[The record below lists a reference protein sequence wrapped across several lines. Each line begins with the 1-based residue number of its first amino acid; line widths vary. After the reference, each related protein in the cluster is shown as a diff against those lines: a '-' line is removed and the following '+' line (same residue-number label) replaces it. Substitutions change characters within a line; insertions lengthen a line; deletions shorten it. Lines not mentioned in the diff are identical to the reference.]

1 METLKQFEKQ
11 QFLCMETFRKNGQG
25 VKTPVWFVQ
34 EGETFFIWTGAAS
47 GKVKR
52 INNNHRVMIV
62 PSKADGTPQGEWVQ
76 ASATADGSETAI
88 QHAKGLF
95 TKKYGLQFRMYS
107 AIGSLQK
114 MGRTIIKID
123 QIEQA

>member
-1 METLKQFEKQ
+1 MATLKQFEKQ

-34 EGETFFIWTGAAS
+34 EGEAFFIWTGAVS

-52 INNNHRVMIV
+52 INNNNRVMIV
-62 PSKADGTPQGEWVQ
+62 PSKADGTPLGEWVQ
-76 ASATADGSETAI
+76 ASAAADGSEAAI

-95 TKKYGLQFRMYS
+95 TKKYGLQFRMFS
-107 AIGSLQK
+107 VAGSLRK
-114 MGRTIIKID
+114 MERTVIKID
-123 QIEQA
+123 HIE